1 MDGNGKYYYKNNDK
15 LLDIIKKIYN
25 MLKVFIILVLL
36 KKGKWI
42 KGKKNENFNLKTPFS
57 NSKSEIILR
66 YENDI
71 QLKNQVFLWDYKLL

>member
-42 KGKKNENFNLKTPFS
+42 KGKKNENFNLKIPFS
-57 NSKSEIILR
+57 NSKR
-66 YENDI
+66 ENI
-71 QLKNQVFLWDYKLL
+71 